1 VKLLS
6 LITGRRYHYLVRF
19 RYRPNRGSDSQY
31 ADQVMTIWIDDQR
44 LINDQRT
51 IKQTCWSIKE
61 LPLWMRKNGTLQIE
75 QINYLGW
82 FRPKKAARGEE

>member
-1 VKLLS
+1 MNLLS

-19 RYRPNRGSDSQY
+19 RYRPDSGSDRQY

-51 IKQTCWSIKE
+51 LKQTCWSIEK

-82 FRPKKAARGEE
+82 FKPKKVVRDEA

>member
-1 VKLLS
+1 
-6 LITGRRYHYLVRF
+6 
-19 RYRPNRGSDSQY
+19 
-31 ADQVMTIWIDDQR
+31 MTIWIDDQR

-51 IKQTCWSIKE
+51 LKQTCWSIEE

-82 FRPKKAARGEE
+82 FKPKKVARG

>member
-1 VKLLS
+1 MKLLS

-19 RYRPNRGSDSQY
+19 RYRPNRGSDSHY
-31 ADQVMTIWIDDQR
+31 ADQVMTICIDDQR
-44 LINDQRT
+44 LIIDQRT
-51 IKQTCWSIKE
+51 LKQTFCSIGK
-61 LPLWMRKNGTLQIE
+61 LPLWMGKNGTLQIE